1 MAPAMPTLAASTASG
16 EKQVRAPAPVVAT
29 TPQQNA
35 QEDLRLA
42 EEMRYL
48 DQVRGAL
55 RQSRPA
61 DALKWL
67 EAYQRKC
74 TVQRMLP
81 EALLLRLRA
90 EMSLGNRSAALG
102 TARQIGLL
110 FPQSPHAARARELI
124 ALEHFE

>member
-1 MAPAMPTLAASTASG
+1 M
-16 EKQVRAPAPVVAT
+16 
-29 TPQQNA
+29 PQQNT

-67 EAYQRKC
+67 TAYQRNC
-74 TVQRMLP
+74 SAQRMLP

-90 EMSLGNRSAALG
+90 EVSSGNRLAALA
-102 TARQIGLL
+102 TAQQIGSR
-110 FPQSPHAARARELI
+110 FPKSPHAARAKELL
-124 ALEHFE
+124 ALAHFE